1 MAHMVPYPSSA
12 FVFPYRSPTVPLP
25 FPYHS
30 PTIPLPYTARFSLFG
45 LRFAFFSYFCILI
58 LNLRDMT
65 DQQYREEILRLKQ
78 EKNAVILGHYYQR
91 HEIQA
96 LSDHVGDS
104 LALAQ
109 RAQEAT
115 ADIIVFCGVHFMAET
130 AKILNPQRKVLL
142 PDMEASCSLAE
153 SCQGPDFAAFKA
165 QHPDHMVISYI
176 NCSAD
181 IKALSDLI
189 CTSGNAEKLVRSL
202 PEDQKIIFAPDRNL
216 GGYINRVTGRNM
228 LLWDGVC
235 TVHDAMQAEG
245 ILKIKAT
252 HPDAPVIAHPE
263 CNPALLAVADFIGS
277 TKAMLNYIE
286 KSDSRK
292 IIVAT
297 ETGILYEMR
306 RLRPD
311 IEFLTLRDDKSCA
324 CDDCTYMKLNTLEK
338 LYLCLRDEQPEILM
352 TPDMIEAAKRPIVR
366 MLDMS
371 KQLGIIK

>member
-1 MAHMVPYPSSA
+1 
-12 FVFPYRSPTVPLP
+12 
-25 FPYHS
+25 
-30 PTIPLPYTARFSLFG
+30 
-45 LRFAFFSYFCILI
+45 
-58 LNLRDMT
+58 MT
-65 DQQYREEILRLKQ
+65 DDQLKQEILRLKR

-91 HEIQA
+91 HEIQE
-96 LSDHVGDS
+96 LSDYVGDS

-109 RAQEAT
+109 KAQEAT

-130 AKILNPQRKVLL
+130 AKILNPSRKVLL

-153 SCQGPDFAAFKA
+153 SCKAEDFAAFKA
-165 QHPDHMVISYI
+165 EHPDHMVISYV
-176 NCSAD
+176 NCSAE

-228 LLWDGVC
+228 VLWNGVC

-245 ILKIKAT
+245 ILKLKAE

-263 CNPALLAVADFIGS
+263 CNAALLQVADFIGS
-277 TKAMLNYIE
+277 TKAMLNYIQQ
-286 KSDSRK
+286 SPAHQ

-306 RLRPD
+306 RLCPD
-311 IEFLTLRDDKSCA
+311 KEFLTLHDDKSCA
-324 CDDCTYMKLNTLEK
+324 CDDCAYMKLNTLEK
-338 LYLCLRDEQPEILM
+338 LYRCLRDEQPEILM
-352 TPDMIEAAKRPIVR
+352 SAEMIEAAKRPIVR

-371 KQLGIIK
+371 RELGIIK

>member
-1 MAHMVPYPSSA
+1 
-12 FVFPYRSPTVPLP
+12 
-25 FPYHS
+25 
-30 PTIPLPYTARFSLFG
+30 
-45 LRFAFFSYFCILI
+45 
-58 LNLRDMT
+58 MT
-65 DQQYREEILRLKQ
+65 DDQLKQEILRLKS

-91 HEIQA
+91 HEIQE
-96 LSDHVGDS
+96 LSDYVGDS

-109 RAQEAT
+109 KAQEAT

-130 AKILNPQRKVLL
+130 AKILNPSRKVLL

-153 SCQGPDFAAFKA
+153 SCKAEDFAAFKA
-165 QHPDHMVISYI
+165 EHPDHMVISYV
-176 NCSAD
+176 NCSAE

-202 PEDQKIIFAPDRNL
+202 PEEQKIIFAPDRNL

-228 LLWDGVC
+228 VLWNGVC

-245 ILKIKAT
+245 ILKLKAE

-263 CNPALLAVADFIGS
+263 CNAALLQVADFIGS
-277 TKAMLNYIE
+277 TKAMLNYIQQ
-286 KSDSRK
+286 SPAHQ

-306 RLRPD
+306 RLCPD
-311 IEFLTLRDDKSCA
+311 KEFLTLHDDKSCA
-324 CDDCTYMKLNTLEK
+324 CDDCAYMKLNTLEK
-338 LYLCLRDEQPEILM
+338 LYRCLRDEQPEILM
-352 TPDMIEAAKRPIVR
+352 SAEMIEAAKRPIVR

-371 KQLGIIK
+371 RELGIIK